1 MSSPSQPLTTT
12 TNSSSSSSTNNSSRG
27 GGSTNT
33 AAAVSGGSGNSSSS
47 NSYHTQY
54 FYAQNAP
61 RLMSWEEITKALER
75 NQNSKF
81 FSQSQQQS
89 QQQQA
94 TYFSSLSP
102 HQSSSSSS
110 SSGQSGSQ
118 SIISR
123 VDTNMY
129 AANDPIE
136 DRQAQEYD
144 GPESFFAGMYMYF
157 LSSVGRETWC
167 GAVFFDLLCLLWAVH
182 RKKTTGFELFAE

>member
-12 TNSSSSSSTNNSSRG
+12 TTNSGSSSNNSSRG
-27 GGSTNT
+27 GGSSTNT
-33 AAAVSGGSGNSSSS
+33 AAVSS

-81 FSQSQQQS
+81 FLQQAQSQSQQS
-89 QQQQA
+89 QQA

-102 HQSSSSSS
+102 HQSG
-110 SSGQSGSQ
+110 SGGN

-144 GPESFFAGMYMYF
+144 GPESFFAGM
-157 LSSVGRETWC
+157 WC
-167 GAVFFDLLCLLWAVH
+167 TSAALFF
-182 RKKTTGFELFAE
+182 F

>member
-12 TNSSSSSSTNNSSRG
+12 TTTTTTNSSSNDSSRG
-27 GGSTNT
+27 SSTNT
-33 AAAVSGGSGNSSSS
+33 AAVSGNSSS

-81 FSQSQQQS
+81 FLQQSQSQQGT
-89 QQQQA
+89 

-102 HQSSSSSS
+102 HQSG
-110 SSGQSGSQ
+110 SGGN

-144 GPESFFAGMYMYF
+144 GPESFFAGM
-157 LSSVGRETWC
+157 WC
-167 GAVFFDLLCLLWAVH
+167 TSAALFF
-182 RKKTTGFELFAE
+182 F